1 MVEALASSKAMIGS
15 AAADDRVC
23 VMQLDLSDLNSVRE
37 FAQSFEQ
44 RFDRLDLL
52 IANAGIMAPLT

>member
-1 MVEALASSKAMIGS
+1 MIGS

-37 FAQSFEQ
+37 FAQSFQQ